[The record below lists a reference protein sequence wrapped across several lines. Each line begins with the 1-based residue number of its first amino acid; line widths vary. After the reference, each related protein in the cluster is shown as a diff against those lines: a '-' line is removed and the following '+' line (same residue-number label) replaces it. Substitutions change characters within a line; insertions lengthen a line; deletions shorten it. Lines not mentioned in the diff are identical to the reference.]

1 MATSYA
7 ATFSDVS
14 GQVRLEGT
22 IDYTQPTVKS
32 PMAVRN
38 FPFTYQT
45 TGLATG
51 YTLFTPAVGDYI
63 YDIGI
68 VITTA
73 FNGTTPKLDVGT
85 FSSTTGVFK
94 QLAGNPVDGTKLY
107 ATVTSNTGLQSS
119 NSGLWLS
126 TAIISV
132 GTAGTAAIHDPQLY
146 VSAASPI
153 LLVASQDGTK
163 GGTAITSTAGV
174 GFVVV
179 VYSTQNS

>member
-1 MATSYA
+1 MATDYA
-7 ATFSDVS
+7 ATFTDVS

-22 IDYTQPTVKS
+22 LNYTQPTVKS
-32 PMAVRN
+32 PMAVRQ
-38 FPFTYQT
+38 FAFTYQT
-45 TGLATG
+45 TGLGTG
-51 YTLFTPAVGDYI
+51 YTLWTPAAGDVI

-73 FNGTTPKLDVGT
+73 FNGTTPKLDVGS
-85 FSSTTGVFK
+85 FSRHTGLFK

-107 ATVTSNTGLQSS
+107 AAVTDNSAVKSS

-132 GTAGTAAIHDPQLY
+132 GTAGTAAIHDPQLLIA
-146 VSAASPI
+146 SASAI
-153 LLVASQDGTK
+153 QLVATQDGTNN
-163 GGTAITSTAGV
+163 GTAINSTAGAGSV
-174 GFVVV
+174 FV

>member
-1 MATSYA
+1 MANDYSASFIDTSGEVRFAGTLEYT
-7 ATFSDVS
+7 AT
-14 GQVRLEGT
+14 T
-22 IDYTQPTVKS
+22 TKS
-32 PMAVRN
+32 PMAVRA

-45 TGLATG
+45 AGLSTG
-51 YTLFTPAVGDYI
+51 YTLWTPAVGDFI

-85 FSSTTGVFK
+85 FSGTTGLFK

-107 ATVTSNTGLQSS
+107 ANVTNNTGLQSS

-132 GTAGTAAIHDPQLY
+132 GTAGTAAIHDPQVL
-146 VSAASPI
+146 VTAASAI
-153 LLVASQDGTK
+153 SLVASQDGTK
-163 GGTAITSTAGV
+163 GGTAITSSAGV
-174 GFVVV
+174 GTVFV
-179 VYSTQNS
+179 VYSNQG